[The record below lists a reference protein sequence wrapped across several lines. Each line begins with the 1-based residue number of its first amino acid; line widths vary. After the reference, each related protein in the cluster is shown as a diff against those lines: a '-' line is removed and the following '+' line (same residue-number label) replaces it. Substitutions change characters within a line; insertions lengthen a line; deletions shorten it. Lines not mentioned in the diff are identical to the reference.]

1 MIFCISVCHYG
12 LIWTMVVQI
21 SLIFVIL
28 SCLYG
33 CFAIFVILIDF
44 GQLGFLCL
52 IRFVPSRFEL
62 LRLLLFFFLFFLIV
76 CNISSLLIL
85 VAAFSRQ
92 SFHSLFNPLETAL
105 SNLHVLFIKPFT
117 SALFKAHHGF
127 EVGLLD
133 SHQTFGIKSSLGWL
147 LIFMANWI
155 TRWAMLF

>member
-28 SCLYG
+28 SCFYG
-33 CFAIFVILIDF
+33 CFAIIVILIDF

-62 LRLLLFFFLFFLIV
+62 LRLLLFFLFFLIV
-76 CNISSLLIL
+76 CYISRLLIIF
-85 VAAFSRQ
+85 AAFSRQ
-92 SFHSLFNPLETAL
+92 NFHPIFDPLKAAL
-105 SNLHVLFIKPFT
+105 SNLHVLFIKPFA